1 MSLLRRAVPISNF
14 GLASV
19 PWPPSPSQNT
29 VIPALLSHG
38 VVSSLG
44 KLKLLRAVV
53 NGAHT
58 ADRELARPPA
68 HNDAGAVRAPDLA
81 HCLRHAARDA
91 RPAPSSYDQP
101 KAMLGWH

>member
-53 NGAHT
+53 NGAHSSRSEPSPET
-58 ADRELARPPA
+58 FCQIDVAKSGATRHHRPHSPCRRSWP
-68 HNDAGAVRAPDLA
+68 HWSND
-81 HCLRHAARDA
+81 
-91 RPAPSSYDQP
+91 
-101 KAMLGWH
+101 